1 MTMRS
6 PSQSPTVLDYELA
19 DGRPPVLRT
28 PDLPDLDAAAGWLT
42 EIRDDLRRDL
52 HQHAHI
58 LLRGLPV
65 GSAADFAR
73 VRDLLLGAR
82 TAYREQATPRSDFG
96 DDVFSSTDFPAAQTI
111 RLHNENSYTLDF
123 PGILIFCS
131 IDAATTGGA
140 TTVGDVRQVLAD
152 LPPDLVARFREHG
165 WLLNR
170 NYRNGIGLPWTT
182 AFATEERADV
192 EAYCERNLVG
202 SRWLPDNELATTQR
216 RSAIIRHPVTAE
228 EVWFNHV
235 VFWSR
240 WSLAPEVR
248 TALLEMY
255 GDDGLP
261 FDTRLGDGTLL
272 TEGESTAIDQAYQ
285 RATRR
290 ESWQPGDV
298 MIVDNLL
305 SAHGRESFTGTRK
318 TLVAMGEPIRLEDCS
333 PTVPPAA
340 GPAS

>member
-1 MTMRS
+1 MRFV
-6 PSQSPTVLDYELA
+6 SQLSTALEYELA
-19 DGRPPVLRT
+19 DGRPPVLRA
-28 PDLPDLDAAAGWLT
+28 PALPDLAAAEGWLT
-42 EIRDDLRRDL
+42 EVRDDVRKDL
-52 HQHAHI
+52 YVHGHI
-58 LLRGLPV
+58 LIRGLPV
-65 GSAADFAR
+65 GSAADFGR
-73 VRDLLLGAR
+73 VRDLLLAAR
-82 TAYREQATPRSDFG
+82 TSYREQATPRSDFG

-123 PGILIFCS
+123 PGVLIFCS

-140 TTVGDVRQVLAD
+140 TTVGDVRQVLAE
-152 LPPDLVARFREHG
+152 LPPELVARFREHG

-170 NYRNGIGLPWTT
+170 NYRNGIGLPWST
-182 AFATEERADV
+182 AFGTDQRADV
-192 EAYCERNLVG
+192 EAYCDRNLVA
-202 SRWLPDNELATTQR
+202 SQWLPDNQLATSQR
-216 RSAIIRHPVTAE
+216 RSAIIQHPVTRD

-235 VFWSR
+235 VFWSK

-248 TALLEMY
+248 TALVEMY

-261 FDTRLGDGTLL
+261 FDTRLGDGTSL
-272 TEGESTAIDQAYQ
+272 TEEESATIDQAYQ

-298 MIVDNLL
+298 MMVDNLL

-333 PTVPPAA
+333 PTVPAAA
-340 GPAS
+340 GRFA